1 MRGLKLLCMPANSP
15 GENKLSR
22 LAFRIRGSSSNFSR
36 HKLFDYFCALMGTG
50 F

>member
-15 GENKLSR
+15 GQNKLSR
-22 LAFRIRGSSSNFSR
+22 LAFRIRGASSDFSR
-36 HKLFDYFCALMGTG
+36 HISRDYFCTLMGTG